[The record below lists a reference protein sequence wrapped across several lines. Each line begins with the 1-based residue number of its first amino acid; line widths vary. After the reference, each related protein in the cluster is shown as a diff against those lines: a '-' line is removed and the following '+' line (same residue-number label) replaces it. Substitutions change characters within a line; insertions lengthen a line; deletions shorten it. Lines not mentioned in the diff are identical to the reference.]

1 MDLIK
6 MSIKRPVTVLMV
18 MLAVL
23 ILGGVSFSKMQMALS
38 PDIEIP
44 VALVI
49 TRYEDAG
56 PEEVESLVTESIEG
70 AVANVENVDS
80 ISSSSSEG
88 VSMVLVEFNYGTDM
102 DNAINSIRDKIGM
115 IEGILPDDTSSP
127 TIMKMDMNSMPVA
140 NIIISSESMD
150 KDELKFFA
158 EDTIQSRIER
168 QPGIAS
174 VDVVGGS
181 EKEIRIEIAPER
193 LEGLGLRRNG

>member
-18 MLAVL
+18 MFAVL
-23 ILGGVSFSKMQMALS
+23 ILGGVSISKMQMALS

-44 VALVI
+44 VALVM

-88 VSMVLVEFNYGTDM
+88 VSMVVVKFNYGTDM
-102 DNAINSIRDKIGM
+102 DNAINSIRDKVSM
-115 IEGILPDDTSSP
+115 IEDST
-127 TIMKMDMNSMPVA
+127 
-140 NIIISSESMD
+140 
-150 KDELKFFA
+150 
-158 EDTIQSRIER
+158 R
-168 QPGIAS
+168 
-174 VDVVGGS
+174 
-181 EKEIRIEIAPER
+181 
-193 LEGLGLRRNG
+193 